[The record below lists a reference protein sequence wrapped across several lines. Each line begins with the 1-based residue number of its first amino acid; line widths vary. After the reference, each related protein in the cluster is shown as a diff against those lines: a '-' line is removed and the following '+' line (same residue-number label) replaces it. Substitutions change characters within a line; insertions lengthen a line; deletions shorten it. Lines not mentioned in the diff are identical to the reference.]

1 MLFQGQVSP
10 QQLAAGVQANVA
22 LGKGAEMLVSE
33 YQGRY
38 YSLTY
43 AGKVFSACNQ
53 AAKALTTLSATYT
66 GHLIYNP
73 LGSGVNAI
81 LLQCS
86 VAVATAPAG
95 ISNMHYEGTLI
106 TQTTAPTTNTTNTV
120 FNNLFGNTS
129 VAQSSS
135 YNVSTLPAAP
145 VAVRALGGGPNA
157 TGSVTT
163 PFIVDDIAGLMIVGP
178 GTYVG
183 LGYLTTAISVIASFT
198 WAELPQ

>member
-38 YSLTY
+38 YSLAY

-53 AAKALTTLSATYT
+53 AAKALTSLSSTYT

-73 LGSGVNAI
+73 LGSGINAI
-81 LLQCS
+81 ILQCA

-95 ISNMHYEGTLI
+95 VANMHYEGTLS
-106 TQTTAPTTNTTNTV
+106 TQSTAPSSNTANTV

-129 VAQSSS
+129 IAASAS
-135 YNVSTLPAAP
+135 YNVSTLPANP

-163 PFIVDDIAGLMIVGP
+163 PFIVDDIAGLMILGP
-178 GTYVG
+178 GTYLG
-183 LGYLTTAISVIASFT
+183 LGYLTTAISVVASFS

>member
-10 QQLAAGVQANVA
+10 QQLAAGVQSTVA

-38 YSLTY
+38 YSLAY
-43 AGKVFSACNQ
+43 AGKVFGACNQ
-53 AAKALTTLSATYT
+53 AAKALTSLSSTYT
-66 GHLIYNP
+66 GNLTYNP
-73 LGSGVNAI
+73 IGSGINVI
-81 LLQCS
+81 LLQVA

-95 ISNMHYEGTLI
+95 IANMHYEGTL
-106 TQTTAPTTNTTNTV
+106 TAQTTAPSSNTANTV
-120 FNNLFGNTS
+120 FNSLFSNTTVGS
-129 VAQSSS
+129 GVN

-145 VAVRALGGGPNA
+145 VAVRGLGGGPNA

-163 PFIVDDIAGLMIVGP
+163 PFIVDDLAGLMILGP
-178 GTYVG
+178 GTYLG
-183 LGYLTTAISVIASFT
+183 LGYLTTAISVVASMH